1 MRSYV
6 PRLRHVGLRLTLP
19 TFIFAVLAFSAA
31 PSTAFAQDLNGN
43 QLLAVSRVA
52 MGGQEIAG
60 LQNVTVKAE
69 GFVNMAPF
77 AAAGLGTGAPTAAV
91 EVQLKITDYQ
101 DKQMRRRLDIA
112 PTGMMPGPTFLVF
125 TGTEGGGQFAGT
137 PFRVSEIV
145 MSLHWSLMG
154 FGTLNRAI
162 DGNLEAKRQKDEMV
176 NGVNHWAIE
185 VKYTPI
191 DTVRYYINPQ
201 TFLIGRVTTRRN
213 SQVIIDET
221 RTDYRKVGCMQLPF
235 HVTTKLNGNRL
246 ADLNIAS
253 YDVTTVVPT
262 AKFTLT
268 ATP

>member
-1 MRSYV
+1 MRSYT
-6 PRLRHVGLRLTLP
+6 PRSRFVYSCLSLLTLTIATLVVSP
-19 TFIFAVLAFSAA
+19 AA
-31 PSTAFAQDLNGN
+31 SAQDMNGN
-43 QLLAVSRVA
+43 QLLAISRVA
-52 MGGQEIAG
+52 QGGRDVAG

-77 AAAGLGTGAPTAAV
+77 AAAGLGTGSPTAGV

-101 DKQMRRRLDIA
+101 DKDMRRRLDIA

-154 FGTLNRAI
+154 FATLNRAA
-162 DGNLEAKRQKDEMV
+162 DGQLEAKRQKDEMV
-176 NGVNHWAIE
+176 GGVNHWAVE

-191 DTVRYYINPQ
+191 DTVRYYINPN
-201 TFLIGRVTTRRN
+201 TFLIGRVTSRRN

-221 RTDYRKVGCMQLPF
+221 RSDYRKVGCMQLPF
-235 HVTTKLNGNRL
+235 RVTTKLNGNRL
-246 ADLNIAS
+246 ADLTIAS